1 MEYYAPIE
9 DQFLSIKGKVSQSS
23 FDLIKSGLPTD
34 KPNNT
39 EILFVSYAFADVPV
53 GKRFSVIFP
62 KNKPSEGIYYE
73 SKIAAVTQQFGKPTE
88 LIPHGWKTICLVEFP
103 RGIPEIIKNLPVVD
117 TWFENNDY
125 VCICEEEVW
134 EAIKKL

>member
-1 MEYYAPIE
+1 MKYYVPVE
-9 DQFLSIKGKVSQSS
+9 HQYLSIKGKVSQSS

-34 KPNNT
+34 KPDNA
-39 EILFVSYAFADVPV
+39 EILFVGYAFADVPV

-62 KNKPSEGIYYE
+62 KNNPRGGIYYE

-88 LIPHGWKTICLVEFP
+88 LIPRGWKTICLVEFP
-103 RGIPEIIKNLPVVD
+103 QEIPEIIKNLPIVD
-117 TWFENNDY
+117 TWFENDDY
-125 VCICEEEVW
+125 VCISEEKAW